1 MAKTNGCHD
10 YGLKDSEVKVVY
22 EKIDIS
28 MLSIPSL
35 LNVAGKRISNWFDH
49 DDQCIKLHQTF
60 FYNGFEIERF
70 GRHHRQTSCAHVVTL
85 VRKSRCVVANKQEA
99 VTCQISRQCARMNMH
114 REKTLQS
121 MKQFIIIGGL

>member
-10 YGLKDSEVKVVY
+10 YGLKNSEVKVVY
-22 EKIDIS
+22 EKVNIS

-70 GRHHRQTSCAHVVTL
+70 GRHHSASKLCSCGDADEEVQM
-85 VRKSRCVVANKQEA
+85 C
-99 VTCQISRQCARMNMH
+99 CC
-114 REKTLQS
+114 
-121 MKQFIIIGGL
+121 